1 MNNVGGSLES
11 SRVLL
16 IDDSLTDAE
25 LTIHALK
32 VRGLAPQ
39 ITWLGNA
46 EEALSY
52 MFRTGEY
59 AELACGPPHLVLLD
73 VEMPGIGGIGV
84 LERLKREPRTKTVP
98 IVMLS
103 SQYDR
108 LTIRKCFEL
117 GANSYLVKPTAAIDY
132 FQKISAV
139 AHYWLTLNEPAEDQ
153 FIDDDTENSS
163 RWPAAPRLTKV
174 PEGPIELRQPRVL

>member
-1 MNNVGGSLES
+1 MSGFGGSLES

-32 VRGLAPQ
+32 VRGQAPQ
-39 ITWLGNA
+39 ITWLSSA

-59 AELACGPPHLVLLD
+59 AELACGPPHLALLD

-84 LERLKREPRTKTVP
+84 LERLKRDPRTKNVP

-103 SQYDR
+103 SQHDR

-132 FQKISAV
+132 FQKIGAV
-139 AHYWLTLNEPAEDQ
+139 AHYWLTLNEPAEDEPAE
-153 FIDDDTENSS
+153 DDPVTAS
-163 RWPAAPRLTKV
+163 RWPATTRLTKA
-174 PEGPIELRQPRVL
+174 PEGPPGLLHPSVV